1 MFRNILVSV
10 DGSTDADQALTEAI
24 DLAKVGRGLLTII
37 TAVHPLSALAFA
49 GMAWAAADGNL
60 PESLERES
68 QEILRTAER
77 RVPKDVS
84 VTTILTHEPIRKA
97 LLEAIIGAE
106 YDLVAMGS
114 RGRGAVGSAVL
125 GSVSHYVLNH
135 SPIPVLII
143 PGDRHSTQIGRKDAP
158 DVLTST

>member
-1 MFRNILVSV
+1 MFRNILVSI

-24 DLAKVGRGLLTII
+24 DLAKASHGLLTII
-37 TAVHPLSALAFA
+37 TGVHPIPAIALA
-49 GMAWAAADGNL
+49 GMGRTAVDGNL
-60 PESLERES
+60 IEGLERES

-84 VTTILTHEPIRKA
+84 VTTILTHQPIRKA
-97 LLEAIIGAE
+97 ILEAILGGG

-114 RGRGAVGSAVL
+114 RGRGAMRAAVL

-135 SPIPVLII
+135 SPVPVLIVR
-143 PGDRHSTQIGRKDAP
+143 GDRHSTQIGRKDAP
-158 DVLTST
+158 DALTST

>member
-1 MFRNILVSV
+1 
-10 DGSTDADQALTEAI
+10 
-24 DLAKVGRGLLTII
+24 
-37 TAVHPLSALAFA
+37 
-49 GMAWAAADGNL
+49 MAWAAADGNL

-143 PGDRHSTQIGRKDAP
+143 PGDRHSTQIGRKHAP